1 MRYEMGIVRLAIC
14 SIAFVAFGVIA
25 LVIAH
30 PYLVKMAFRSQAEK
44 DYLRHV
50 SEGKTEVY
58 VAYPEL
64 IERIVKDK
72 QFAATVITVHLLG
85 PKGESMDF
93 ASLRE
98 LPNLATATVDYCH
111 EVETVIST
119 LNTLKALKEVRFFF
133 CFREEVIL
141 QSLDNPSLSEIAI
154 HSHSPFA
161 NADQL
166 VRETMDRLPNCMIKL
181 TND

>member
-1 MRYEMGIVRLAIC
+1 MKIARIAIC
-14 SIAFVAFGVIA
+14 IIA
-25 LVIAH
+25 LIALGVKALVNSR
-30 PYLVKMAFRSQAEK
+30 PYLLKMSARSYAEQ
-44 DYLRHV
+44 DYQRLV

-72 QFAATVITVHLLG
+72 PFAATVTTVHLLG

-98 LPNLATATVDYCH
+98 LPNLATVTVDYCH

-119 LNTLKALKEVRFFF
+119 LNTLTALKEVRFFF
-133 CFREEVIL
+133 CFHEEVIL
-141 QSLDNPSLSEIAI
+141 QSLDNPGLSEISI
-154 HSHSPFA
+154 HSNRPVP

-166 VRETMDRLPNCMIKL
+166 VRETMDRLPNCTIKL

>member
-1 MRYEMGIVRLAIC
+1 MQIARIAIY
-14 SIAFVAFGVIA
+14 SIAFMAFGVIA
-25 LVIAH
+25 LVIAN
-30 PYLVKMAFRSQAEK
+30 PYLVKMSFRSQAER
-44 DYLRHV
+44 DYLRLV
-50 SEGKTEVY
+50 SEAKTEVY
-58 VAYPEL
+58 IAYPEL
-64 IERIVKDK
+64 TERMVKDK
-72 QFAATVITVHLLG
+72 QFAATVTTVHLLG

-98 LPNLATATVDYCH
+98 LPNLATVTVDYCH

-119 LNTLKALKEVRFFF
+119 LNTLTALKEVRFFF

-141 QSLDNPSLSEIAI
+141 QSLDNPSLSEISI
-154 HSHSPFA
+154 HSHRPVP

-166 VRETMDRLPNCMIKL
+166 VRETMDRLPNCTIKL

>member
-1 MRYEMGIVRLAIC
+1 MRHEMGIARLAIC
-14 SIAFVAFGVIA
+14 SIAFVAFWVIA
-25 LVIAH
+25 LVIAN
-30 PYLVKMAFRSQAEK
+30 PYLVKMAFRSQAER
-44 DYLRHV
+44 DYLRLV

-72 QFAATVITVHLLG
+72 QFAETNTTVHLLG

-98 LPNLATATVDYCH
+98 LPNLATVTVDYCH
-111 EVETVIST
+111 QVETVIST
-119 LNTLKALKEVRFFF
+119 LDTLTALEEVHFFF
-133 CFREEVIL
+133 CFPQEAIL
-141 QSLDNPSLSEIAI
+141 PLIDNPSLSEIAI
-154 HSHSPFA
+154 HSHRPFA

-166 VRETMDRLPNCMIKL
+166 VDETKVRLPNCTIKL